1 MAIGTVCEFE
11 TRVARLVVGPRCV
24 TTLAQHVAVFA
35 CKRKL
40 CLRVIELLS
49 IDRRALPSVARV
61 APRAIGA
68 KAALVLIFVAIRAAG
83 CQSKP
88 SSIQI
93 LACKYRASL
102 RRNVLRSMTG
112 FASHTDVLSIQT
124 VSGLRVIEST
134 RRRIPMHHLKISAVV
149 IGVTFDASRS
159 GHLRPWKRRM
169 QSAILL
175 KFSGDFLV
183 AFQAA
188 ELGRSRRHGMALRTI
203 GSSIKAL
210 MSPRQ
215 RAWRNLS
222 CAESGEERCEC
233 TKESKTSSTKRDVQ
247 GDDSQEYARIL

>member
-1 MAIGTVCEFE
+1 MAISAVCKFE
-11 TRVARLVVGPRCV
+11 TCVVQLAVIRSRVTA
-24 TTLAQHVAVFA
+24 LAQHIAVFA

-40 CLRVIELLS
+40 CLRVIELLPV
-49 IDRRALPSVARV
+49 DCRALPSARRV
-61 APRAIGA
+61 APRAIST
-68 KAALVLIFVAIRAAG
+68 KAALVLVFVAIRAT
-83 CQSKP
+83 CRQSKP
-88 SSIQI
+88 SAIQI
-93 LACKYRASL
+93 LARKYRASL
-102 RRNVLRSMTG
+102 LGNMLRSVAGST
-112 FASHTDVLSIQT
+112 FHTDVLSIQT

-175 KFSGDFLV
+175 KFSGNFLV